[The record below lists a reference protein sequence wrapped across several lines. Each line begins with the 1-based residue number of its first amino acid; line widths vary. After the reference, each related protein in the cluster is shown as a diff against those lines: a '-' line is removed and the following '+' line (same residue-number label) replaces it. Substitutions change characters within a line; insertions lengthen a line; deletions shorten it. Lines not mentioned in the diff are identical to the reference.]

1 MLLTWPGN
9 EPIGA
14 SLLAALGA
22 EAVDFSTRSFPDGE
36 TYLRIDSDVRQ
47 RAVAVLSTLRNP
59 DAGFLPLVFLSDTL
73 RELGARAI
81 GLVAPYL
88 AYMRQDR
95 RFRPGEALTSAS
107 FGRRLSEQFDWMV
120 TVDPHLHRRR
130 SLGEIYSIPTAVV
143 HAAPLLTRWIR
154 DEVSEPLVVGPD
166 EESEQ
171 WVRAVAE
178 GVPCPH
184 TVLRKARHG
193 DRDVSVSDFHA
204 TGGHA
209 GRTPVLVDDI
219 ISSARTMIETV
230 AQCARAGGRAP
241 VCVGIHGVFAAGAF
255 EALQSAGAA
264 RVVTTNTIPH
274 PTNAIDAGGVLAEP
288 VRRFLGSGE

>member
-14 SLLAALGA
+14 SLLAALDA

-36 TYLRIDSDVRQ
+36 TYLRIDSDVRR

-107 FGRRLSEQFDWMV
+107 FARRLSEQFDW
-120 TVDPHLHRRR
+120 
-130 SLGEIYSIPTAVV
+130 S
-143 HAAPLLTRWIR
+143 
-154 DEVSEPLVVGPD
+154 
-166 EESEQ
+166 
-171 WVRAVAE
+171 
-178 GVPCPH
+178 C
-184 TVLRKARHG
+184 
-193 DRDVSVSDFHA
+193 
-204 TGGHA
+204 GHA
-209 GRTPVLVDDI
+209 VLPI
-219 ISSARTMIETV
+219 TR
-230 AQCARAGGRAP
+230 
-241 VCVGIHGVFAAGAF
+241 
-255 EALQSAGAA
+255 
-264 RVVTTNTIPH
+264 
-274 PTNAIDAGGVLAEP
+274 
-288 VRRFLGSGE
+288 